1 MIRLLLGC
9 HSIGQ
14 NFMKTE
20 HWDGY
25 SIVIMQYNL
34 QFRHGGI

>member
-1 MIRLLLGC
+1 MIRLLLDC

-14 NFMKTE
+14 TFIKSE

-25 SIVIMQYNL
+25 NL
-34 QFRHGGI
+34 QFRRGGI